1 MDTPTFDARTTDL
14 QTADSVVL
22 DELQYR
28 AYRRVRAVRL
38 DKPLSYFHCLWS
50 EAQVIQFEN
59 RYRREAK

>member
-1 MDTPTFDARTTDL
+1 MELETIDLAAFDAAL
-14 QTADSVVL
+14 M

-28 AYRRVRAVRL
+28 AYRRVRAIRL
-38 DKPLSYFHCLWS
+38 DKPLSYFHCVWS